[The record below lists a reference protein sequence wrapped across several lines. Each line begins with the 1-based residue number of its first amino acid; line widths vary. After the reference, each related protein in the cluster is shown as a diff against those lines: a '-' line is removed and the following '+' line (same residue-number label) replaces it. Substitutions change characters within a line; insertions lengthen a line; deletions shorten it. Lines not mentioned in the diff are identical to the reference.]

1 MELSNFKTLKNNLKK
16 DISMLPSIKVA
27 LLGDTATQFLATA
40 LKGVAV
46 ERGFNIEMYEADFNQ
61 VERQLLDATSEL
73 YEFDP
78 DYIIVFQSTHKLL
91 STYNKIATDK
101 RHLLADNRLDFVKS
115 ISENTHARVI
125 YYNYPEID
133 DTVFGSYAN
142 RVESSFTY
150 QVRKLNFMLMGISIK
165 NPNLFICDIDSKQNK
180 IGRDHMFHP
189 SIYVGSEIL
198 FSIESLPY

>member
-1 MELSNFKTLKNNLKK
+1 MISNFKTLKNNLKK

-27 LLGDTATQFLATA
+27 LLGDTATQFLTTA

-46 ERGFNIEMYEADFNQ
+46 ERGFNIEMFEADFNQ

-91 STYNKIATDK
+91 STYNKIAADN
-101 RHLLADNRLDFVKS
+101 RHLLADNRLDFVRN
-115 ISENTHARVI
+115 ISENTSARVI
-125 YYNYPEID
+125 YYKYPEID

-142 RVESSFTY
+142 RVEGSFTY
-150 QVRKLNFMLMGISIK
+150 QVRKLNFHLMDISI
-165 NPNLFICDIDSKQNK
+165 NNSNLFICDIAAIQNK
-180 IGRDHMFHP
+180 IGRDAKFHP
-189 SIYVGSEIL
+189 AV
-198 FSIESLPY
+198 